1 MQCSE
6 IISWVERH
14 YDLLFKVD
22 IVNLLLK
29 NSWWWGGG
37 GGGGL
42 VGTESLI
49 LFSWFGVLWL
59 LACGC
64 WQVVAES
71 LI

>member
-37 GGGGL
+37 GG
-42 VGTESLI
+42 V
-49 LFSWFGVLWL
+49 W
-59 LACGC
+59 
-64 WQVVAES
+64 
-71 LI
+71 